1 MNRFKQ
7 IAILAAATA
16 FTVSAFGQSAPTAP
30 LDTGWITSAAFG
42 FSLAKGNTDNMLANG
57 NLLSTKKWDRNEI
70 DLGIDG
76 TYGETDGVRTAGN
89 IHGFGQYNRLFTER
103 TFGLL
108 RVDALNDSIADIDY
122 RLTVSPGVGYY
133 FIKNT
138 NTFLR
143 GEAGPAFVT
152 ERQGGISR
160 DYVTLRIAERF
171 ETKLSETSKL
181 WQSLEWLPEFE
192 DFNSYVI
199 NFEIGIET
207 ALTKKLSLRTFV
219 QDTYDSTPAATATG
233 FLKKNDMRLVASLAY
248 KF

>member
-1 MNRFKQ
+1 MNKHKNII
-7 IAILAAATA
+7 IAAVLAAATVTGFA
-16 FTVSAFGQSAPTAP
+16 QSAPTAP
-30 LDTGWITSAAFG
+30 VNTGWVSSAALG
-42 FSLAKGNTDNMLANG
+42 FSLAQGNTENMLATG
-57 NLLSTKKWDRNEI
+57 NLLSSKKWENNEV
-70 DLGIDG
+70 DLGLDG
-76 TYGETDGVRTAGN
+76 NYGETSGIQTVGN

-143 GEAGPAFVT
+143 GETGPAFVT
-152 ERQGGISR
+152 ERQGGVSR
-160 DYVTLRIAERF
+160 DYVVLRVAERF
-171 ETKLSETSKL
+171 ETKLNDTSKL

-192 DFNSYVI
+192 DFGSYVI

-207 ALTKKLSLRTFV
+207 ALTKKLSLRTFI
-219 QDTYDSTPAATATG
+219 QNTYDSTPAATATG
-233 FLKKNDMRLVASLAY
+233 FLKKNDMKLVASLAY

>member
-1 MNRFKQ
+1 MNKHKNI
-7 IAILAAATA
+7 IAAAMLAAATVTGFA
-16 FTVSAFGQSAPTAP
+16 QSAPTAP
-30 LDTGWITSAAFG
+30 ANTGWVSSAAVG
-42 FSLAKGNTDNMLANG
+42 FSLAQGNTENMLATG
-57 NLLSTKKWDRNEI
+57 NLLTSKKWENNEV
-70 DLGIDG
+70 DLGLDG
-76 TYGETDGVRTAGN
+76 NYGEAGGIQTVGN
-89 IHGFGQYNRLFTER
+89 IHGFGQYNRLFCAR
-103 TFGLL
+103 AFGLL

-122 RLTVSPGVGYY
+122 RLTVSPGIGYY

-160 DYVTLRIAERF
+160 DYVTLRLAERF
-171 ETKLSETSKL
+171 ETKLSATSKL

-192 DFNSYVI
+192 DFGSYVI

-207 ALTKKLSLRTFV
+207 ALTKKLSLRTFI
-219 QDTYDSTPAATATG
+219 QDTYDSTPAAT
-233 FLKKNDMRLVASLAY
+233 LKKNDMKLVASLAY